1 MYSLVSGC
9 RPMLLMSEYIWSK
22 ERPSVISNC
31 SSPISEPSFSK
42 WPPMPTQTLGRD
54 FRSGNLH
61 DGVTIAGAFA
71 ARYDDAG
78 IGHEQAVGTDNLRQ
92 FPFVYVLR
100 VDLIVV
106 DNRHRRGQDREISA
120 CGYLRCMSHACMPV
134 AKASF

>member
-1 MYSLVSGC
+1 MAADADAD
-9 RPMLLMSEYIWSK
+9 
-22 ERPSVISNC
+22 
-31 SSPISEPSFSK
+31 
-42 WPPMPTQTLGRD
+42 TGRD

-106 DNRHRRGQDREISA
+106 DNRAQARTGQGNFGVRVFALHEP
-120 CGYLRCMSHACMPV
+120 CVHARSQSIFLIIV
-134 AKASF
+134 QA